1 MYFILELLSVTMIR
15 EHRFL
20 LHKFHV
26 PKGKQLYKNYS
37 FTKERKSQAWASL
50 RGMGRYLR
58 EAAASASAW
67 GKLLSRLKASS
78 AAMLSSWGAASWLLS

>member
-20 LHKFHV
+20 LPKFHV

-58 EAAASASAW
+58 EAAASAW